1 MAVQVDNRL
10 SSMSVRVRT
19 VLLRQETTLLLVILV
34 LAALTAWINPA
45 FLQPQNLLEI
55 LRNSSILFVV
65 GSGTAMLIIGG
76 GLDFSIGAV
85 FTLGA
90 ISTALLLVAGMN
102 WVLALVIGIGV
113 GALAGL
119 VNFLIITY
127 LHVPPIIATLGVF
140 FILVGVNTQITGGT
154 DVLPLPDEFRE
165 LTQGSFIG
173 LPNIVWCALGV
184 GVLIW
189 FLLERTVFGVNV
201 RALGGNRNAAIANGL
216 RISRIDLA
224 LYIISATA
232 AAFGGI
238 LFAARVG
245 AGQVTA
251 GGATLTLTAITAVL
265 IGGISLFGGL
275 GTVSGVAAGAILLS
289 LVDNAIILARIPPQY
304 NSIIVGTVLIG
315 AVAFDYLRRQ
325 QLYRKR

>member
-1 MAVQVDNRL
+1 
-10 SSMSVRVRT
+10 
-19 VLLRQETTLLLVILV
+19 
-34 LAALTAWINPA
+34 
-45 FLQPQNLLEI
+45 
-55 LRNSSILFVV
+55 
-65 GSGTAMLIIGG
+65 
-76 GLDFSIGAV
+76 
-85 FTLGA
+85 
-90 ISTALLLVAGMN
+90 MN

>member
-1 MAVQVDNRL
+1 
-10 SSMSVRVRT
+10 
-19 VLLRQETTLLLVILV
+19 
-34 LAALTAWINPA
+34 
-45 FLQPQNLLEI
+45 LLEI

-85 FTLGA
+85 FTVGA
-90 ISTALLLVAGMN
+90 LSTALLLVAGMN
-102 WVLALVIGIGV
+102 WLLALMIGIGI

-140 FILVGVNTQITGGT
+140 FVLIGVNTQITGGS

-165 LTQGSFIG
+165 LTRGSLIG
-173 LPNIVWCALGV
+173 IPNIVWCAVGV

-201 RALGGNRNAAIANGL
+201 RALGGNRNAAIANGI
-216 RISRIDLA
+216 RISRVDLA
-224 LYIISATA
+224 LYIISAST

-238 LFAARVG
+238 LFASRVG

-325 QLYRKR
+325 QLYRRR